1 MENYSSTRNNSASL
15 HSEQALLQ
23 KQAECEAFVYEIL
36 SREIEKEAEKI
47 TTQVNMIKDYRFDI
61 KKQIEK
67 IAIDTFGRNHS
78 NVQANIYG
86 SVATGLALPESDI
99 DIVIT
104 GVNSFGNKDDQLA
117 NISKLYD
124 NILDFFNDKIMITA
138 KKILQTQIP
147 IIKLT
152 FSLEEYYQERVRI
165 QEEGYEGEQTSKL
178 ESDHTALPYIDF
190 DSINSINPHLKNLA
204 VDISMWDSFNGV
216 EHQGIKAANFVES
229 NLNQFPI
236 LRSVC
241 LMLKKLLVSKSL
253 NDPYTGG
260 LGSYSLFLMLYAA
273 YFLEKAGK
281 YDWFHSDL
289 THPARLFTWFL
300 TYFGEYF
307 DYDSQA
313 IIFVP
318 NGIPLSLTKA
328 SCGLES
334 TNQTD
339 RAVLCVIDPL
349 NPKNNTTQKAFNIMS
364 IRKLFSETKQKIF
377 REYLQI
383 YSSEEF
389 PDDLSLLAKLY

>member
-1 MENYSSTRNNSASL
+1 M
-15 HSEQALLQ
+15 
-23 KQAECEAFVYEIL
+23 YEIL
-36 SREIEKEAEKI
+36 SREIDEEAEKI
-47 TTQVNMIKDYRFDI
+47 TTQVNMIRDYRFDI
-61 KKQIEK
+61 KNQIEK
-67 IAIDTFGRNHS
+67 IAIDTFSRNHS

-104 GVNSFGNKDDQLA
+104 GVNSFGSKDDQLA
-117 NISKLYD
+117 HISKLYD
-124 NILDFFNDKIMITA
+124 NILSFFNDKILIST
-138 KKILQTQIP
+138 KKILQTQVP

-152 FSLEEYYQERVRI
+152 FSLEDYYNERVRI
-165 QEEGYEGEQTSKL
+165 QEEGYEQEQTSKL

-190 DSINSINPHLKNLA
+190 DSLNSINPHLKNLA
-204 VDISMWDSFNGV
+204 VDISMCDSFNGV
-216 EHQGIKAANFVES
+216 DHQGIKAAFYVEQ

-241 LMLKKLLVSKSL
+241 LMLKKLLVSKGL

-273 YFLEKAGK
+273 YFLEKAGNCNE
-281 YDWFHSDL
+281 FHSDL

-318 NGIPLSLTKA
+318 QGIPLTITKTA
-328 SCGLES
+328 YGLD
-334 TNQTD
+334 TMDQVD
-339 RAVLCVIDPL
+339 RTVL
-349 NPKNNTTQKAFNIMS
+349 
-364 IRKLFSETKQKIF
+364 
-377 REYLQI
+377 
-383 YSSEEF
+383 
-389 PDDLSLLAKLY
+389 